1 MNYAKLMNF
10 NPTSYGE
17 MTNNK
22 GQRIEFFE
30 HPIWGDERPVICV
43 CHELELAA
51 ESDFYDT
58 DDMTAEHGEYQPW
71 FDESG
76 ALQIG

>member
-17 MTNNK
+17 MTNSK

-30 HPIWGDERPVICV
+30 HPIWGDASPVICV
-43 CHELELAA
+43 CHELELA
-51 ESDFYDT
+51 ESSSFFDT

-71 FDESG
+71 FNETG
-76 ALQIG
+76 KLQIG